1 VNVLSRAKP
10 APKSEQVGVD
20 DSWPADSQVTNLEAV
35 RAQALAA
42 IADECPPD
50 VAERIVGIVLD
61 RLITHERA
69 ARRAAA
75 AASQAKAQ
83 FLAIM
88 SHELRTPLN
97 AIAGY
102 VQLLEMGIR
111 GPINEQQRADLE
123 RIGRSQQYL
132 TRLVCD
138 VLDFARMEVG
148 QLTVAIDDV
157 SLADALDAADAFI
170 APQARA
176 NGIIYEYRRPARSLT
191 VRGDRERLEQVVLN
205 LLSNAVKFTPA
216 GGRVTLDCTM
226 RATTVIVRVRDTGRG
241 IPTELHG
248 QIFEPFTQVDQSY
261 TRAVGGAGLGLAIS
275 RELSRAMGADLTVES
290 APGRGSTFAVRL
302 ERGSAR
308 KSPPHPLPLAAAKI
322 GLVS

>member
-1 VNVLSRAKP
+1 MGL
-10 APKSEQVGVD
+10 D
-20 DSWPADSQVTNLEAV
+20 DSWPAEPPVPNLDV
-35 RAQALAA
+35 LRARALAA
-42 IADECPPD
+42 VEGDCPPH
-50 VAERIVGIVLD
+50 VAERLVGVVLD
-61 RLITHERA
+61 HLAAQHRA
-69 ARRAAA
+69 TQRAVAVA
-75 AASQAKAQ
+75 NHAKAQ

-111 GPINEQQRADLE
+111 GPVTEQQRADLE
-123 RIGRSQQYL
+123 RIAKSQQYL

-148 QLTVAIDDV
+148 QLSVAIDDV
-157 SLADALDAADAFI
+157 TLADALDAADEFI
-170 APQARA
+170 APHARA
-176 NGIIYEYRRPARSLT
+176 NGLAYEYRRPSTTIT
-191 VRGDRERLEQVVLN
+191 VRADRERLEQILLN

-216 GGRVTLDCTM
+216 GGRVTLDCAT
-226 RATTVIVRVRDTGRG
+226 RAGKIVVQVRDTGRG
-241 IPTELHG
+241 IPRELQS

-275 RELSRAMGADLTVES
+275 RELSRAMGAELTVES
-290 APGRGSTFAVRL
+290 VPGRGSTFALRL
-302 ERGSAR
+302 ESGAGAKRLSGGFQIPGAR
-308 KSPPHPLPLAAAKI
+308 P

>member
-1 VNVLSRAKP
+1 M
-10 APKSEQVGVD
+10 GVD
-20 DSWPADSQVTNLEAV
+20 DSWPTEPRAAELESL

-42 IADECPPD
+42 IGGDCPPYI
-50 VAERIVGIVLD
+50 AD
-61 RLITHERA
+61 RLVGVLLDHLVAQQRA
-69 ARRAAA
+69 AQRAAA
-75 AASQAKAQ
+75 VANQAKAQ

-111 GPINEQQRADLE
+111 GPVNDQQRTDLE
-123 RIGRSQQYL
+123 RIAKSQQYL

-148 QLTVAIDDV
+148 QLSVAVDDV
-157 SLADALDAADAFI
+157 RLADALDAADAFI

-176 NGIIYEYRRPARSLT
+176 GGLAYEYRRPSRSLT
-191 VRGDRERLEQVVLN
+191 VRADRERLEQVVLN
-205 LLSNAVKFTPA
+205 LLSNAMKFTPA
-216 GGRVTLDCTM
+216 GGRVTLDAAM
-226 RATTVIVRVRDTGRG
+226 RGGKVVVRVRDTGRG
-241 IPTELHG
+241 IPTELHST
-248 QIFEPFTQVDQSY
+248 IFEPFTQVDGSY

-275 RELSRAMGADLTVES
+275 RELSRAMGAELTVES
-290 APGRGSTFAVRL
+290 VPGHGSTFALRL
-302 ERGSAR
+302 ERGESR
-308 KSPPHPLPLAAAKI
+308 SAAAAPRGRLPMSGAKA